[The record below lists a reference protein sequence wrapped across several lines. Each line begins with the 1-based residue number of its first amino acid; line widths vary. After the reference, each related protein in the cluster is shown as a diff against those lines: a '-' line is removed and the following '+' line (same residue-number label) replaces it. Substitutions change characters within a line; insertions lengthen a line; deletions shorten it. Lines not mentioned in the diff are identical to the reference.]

1 MGMPRKTDRRFR
13 DNADWFPFFRKYQ
26 GGASLEAVAQ
36 EAGRSKNWTA
46 RCLRRL
52 AALDEDQLRALR
64 EVALQ
69 RLVARADAEL
79 MLGSPAEAAR
89 LAAGIT
95 AMAKAIE
102 AEKQSRETMSDNTQ
116 DDTTDPGDHQ
126 ALRRE
131 VRRKYIERA
140 LVFRRAARLEKGGGC
155 QPVRP
160 PHAGAGLEPA
170 REPDP
175 PARGV
180 AHLAVPGRPRRGQ
193 DPGGG

>member
-1 MGMPRKTDRRFR
+1 MPRKTDRRFR

-26 GGASLEAVAQ
+26 GGASLAVVAE
-36 EAGRSKNWTA
+36 EAGRSRSWTA

-52 AALDEDQLRALR
+52 SALDDEQLRALR

-79 MLGSPAEAAR
+79 MLGSPSEAAR
-89 LAAGIT
+89 LAAGIS
-95 AMAKAIE
+95 AMAKAIQ
-102 AEKQSRETMSDNTQ
+102 AEQQSRETMCDNSKQ
-116 DDTTDPGDHQ
+116 DSDDTAEHQ
-126 ALRRE
+126 ALRHE

-140 LVFRRAARLEKGGGC
+140 LVFRRHSRLEKGRRC
-155 QPVRP
+155 EPVRA
-160 PHAGAGLEPA
+160 PHGGAGLDPA

-175 PARGV
+175 PERGV
-180 AHLAVPGRPRRGQ
+180 AHLVVPGRPRRGQ